1 MEASRPPLK
10 RNRNKANVQ
19 MNKKYQHLNWPNA
32 LTKIENSNDTET
44 LQSSS
49 SGNFIIK
56 SFLVEIWRFSLQL
69 RSRLF
74 YDDKKETKTNE
85 DETKSEIQSKIVGQN
100 IQGQLISGQETLVLP
115 VDTKVLNAD
124 LSTIIKQNPNA
135 KVYVVVPR
143 QVNNQ
148 INKETMNWNYK
159 QGNIK
164 TKCLQNSI
172 FLHHFAAIG
181 NLYQIIGV
189 IYRCPFCVVLSV
201 ITYFY
206 AI

>member
-1 MEASRPPLK
+1 
-10 RNRNKANVQ
+10 